1 MSINNLKT
9 KVEYCL
15 QNYPETRDND
25 ITLFIKLIKSYPCY
39 NMFLYPSGINSN
51 DDSTLRL
58 KDLHELPKQEDVARI
73 RRKLNQQGKYK
84 TENEEVIRL
93 RKEAEEKWYKN
104 MMNDNPSRG

>member
-1 MSINNLKT
+1 MRINSLKT

-39 NMFLYPSGINSN
+39 NKFLYPSSGYSN
-51 DDSTLRL
+51 DDSTIRL
-58 KDLHELPKQEDVARI
+58 KDLYELPKQEDVARI
-73 RRKLNQQGKYK
+73 RRKFNQHGKYK

-93 RKEAEEKWYKN
+93 RQEAEKEWYNK